1 MSVELTI
8 CRSLPSLHVGVL
20 EITGVRVQ
28 PASSELIAYCQAVAE
43 QAAQRLNSDEYNDQC
58 QEVRQLLRFG
68 KFKAS
73 GRSKPAQEY
82 LAGCIARDGKL
93 PTINGPVDL
102 LNAVSLEANLPISL
116 LSLGKCSRRLHVAR
130 GKLGESYVFNSAG
143 QTLDLTD
150 LITTYDASCEPAR
163 PVGTPIKDSLAGK
176 IESTDRDLVAII
188 YCPNAQTTRQRCD
201 LALERLRLGMA
212 KMANE
217 STID

>member
-1 MSVELTI
+1 MPIELSVCE
-8 CRSLPSLHVGVL
+8 SLANLHVGVL
-20 EITGVRVQ
+20 EIVGVQVQ
-28 PASSELIAYCQAVAE
+28 SAANELIAYCEEVAE
-43 QAAQRLNSDEYNDQC
+43 QAAQRQNESEYNDQC

-82 LAGCIARDGKL
+82 LAGCVARDGKL

-102 LNAVSLEANLPISL
+102 LNAVSLEVNLPISL
-116 LSLGKCSRRLHVAR
+116 LSLAKCSRRLHVAR
-130 GKLGESYVFNSAG
+130 GKAGESYVFNSAG

-150 LITTYDASCEPAR
+150 LITTFDGSCEPAR

-188 YCPNAQTTRQRCD
+188 YSPTSQSARQRCE
-201 LALERLRLGMA
+201 LALERLKVGMA
-212 KMANE
+212 KMTNA
-217 STID
+217 SLLD